1 MDAVPPTTGRMT
13 RSTHIKYIQWHMAIS
28 AGGKRKQGRRE
39 EALERDG
46 DFRV

>member
-28 AGGKRKQGRRE
+28 ARGEEKAGKEGGSTG
-39 EALERDG
+39 ERWR
-46 DFRV
+46 F